1 MYKMDISFEI
11 SDRVICLLTDFAEY
25 MAEIA
30 ADRKS
35 MPMAMHK
42 DSSFS
47 LERRS
52 EKMRYALLLSGY
64 ALSLEQ
70 AAGYL
75 KESAEAPA
83 PDSEDE
89 AGHGP
94 EQRMQAPSDARSD
107 AAGAFRRKEIRA
119 ARNMAAVFTEGRGM
133 HLQLPEDI
141 CRLHGMIFSGIN
153 EDAGVCRPDKDVS
166 EALRELCGWY
176 RKSSMQPLL
185 RSILFSYDLLQLC
198 PFSSGNEIIAWACL
212 NNQLERWRDIL
223 SDLSYETFLYR
234 RKNEYLRV
242 MEACSRSGSPAPYVE
257 FMLRILYSALQVYDE
272 ELHSGL
278 DITQS
283 MQTLLDAME
292 EGKSYTTH
300 EMMALV
306 SLRHRPTF
314 RDNYLLPCM
323 EGGLIVMT
331 VPDKPNSRNQRYKKL

>member
-1 MYKMDISFEI
+1 MYKMNVSFEI
-11 SDRVICLLTDFAEY
+11 TDRMICLLTDFAEY

-42 DSSFS
+42 ESSFS
-47 LERRS
+47 LERRA
-52 EKMRYALLLSGY
+52 EKMRYDLLLSGY

-70 AAGYL
+70 AGGYL
-75 KESAEAPA
+75 KKSLEESGSGDEPENGAEDRSETDPA
-83 PDSEDE
+83 S
-89 AGHGP
+89 
-94 EQRMQAPSDARSD
+94 
-107 AAGAFRRKEIRA
+107 AFRVREIRA
-119 ARNMAAVFTEGRGM
+119 ARNMADVFTKERGM
-133 HLQLPEDI
+133 HLQLPEEI
-141 CRLHGMIFSGIN
+141 CRLHSMLFSGIVG
-153 EDAGVCRPDKDVS
+153 DAGHFRTKDGIP
-166 EALRELCGWY
+166 EAMSSLCDWY

-185 RSILFSYDLLQLC
+185 RSLVFSYELLRLQ
-198 PFSSGNEIIAWACL
+198 PFSSGNDITAWVCL
-212 NNQLERWRDIL
+212 NSQLERWRDIL

-242 MEACSRSGSPAPYVE
+242 MDVCARSGSPSAYIE
-257 FMLRILYSALQVYDE
+257 FMLRILYCALQVYDE

-283 MQTLLDAME
+283 MQMLLDAME
-292 EGKSYTTH
+292 DGKSYTTH
-300 EMMALV
+300 EMMELV
-306 SLRHRPTF
+306 NLKHRPTF

>member
-1 MYKMDISFEI
+1 MYKINVSFEI
-11 SDRVICLLTDFAEY
+11 SDRMICLLTDFAEY
-25 MAEIA
+25 MAEIT

-42 DSSFS
+42 ESSFS
-47 LERRS
+47 LERRA
-52 EKMRYALLLSGY
+52 EKMRYDLLLSGY

-70 AAGYL
+70 AGEYL
-75 KESAEAPA
+75 RQSLGDSASGAA
-83 PDSEDE
+83 DE
-89 AGHGP
+89 AGHAQVESHGTTSLLQTDP
-94 EQRMQAPSDARSD
+94 AS
-107 AAGAFRRKEIRA
+107 AFRNREIQA
-119 ARNMAAVFTEGRGM
+119 ARNMADVFTKGRGM

-141 CRLHGMIFSGIN
+141 CLLHSMLFTGIAD
-153 EDAGVCRPDKDVS
+153 DAGHFRAAEDIPAAMRS
-166 EALRELCGWY
+166 LCDWY

-185 RSILFSYDLLQLC
+185 RSIVFSYEILRIQ
-198 PFSSGNEIIAWACL
+198 PFSSGNEITAWSCL

-242 MEACSRSGSPAPYVE
+242 MDACSRSESPASYVE

-283 MQTLLDAME
+283 MQMLLDAME
-292 EGKSYTTH
+292 DGKSYTTH

-306 SLRHRPTF
+306 NLRHRPTF
-314 RDNYLLPCM
+314 RDNYLLPCI

-331 VPDKPNSRNQRYKKL
+331 VPDKPNSRNQRYRKL